1 MGFVTRREALLGTMG
16 CAAAGMLPL
25 GAPAAAAVPVHE
37 PGQGADIDR
46 VLRAKVEAREIPGV
60 VAMAANAQSVVY
72 EGAFGFRHLTDGAP
86 MSRDSVFRIASMV
99 KLLTSVAAMQL
110 VEQGRLQLDEP
121 AANIDPVLAT
131 VEVLTGFD
139 TKGAPQLRGPH
150 RPVTLRQLLSHS
162 SGFSYP
168 LWDETVVR
176 YLRVAHRHKD
186 LPRRP
191 LLFDPGTGW
200 SYGGSLDY
208 VGRMVEIAS
217 GQSLDR
223 YFRDHIT
230 GPLGMPDTGFS
241 LGEKQRAREANL
253 HVRESSGRLVPQPL
267 EKQTPQTS
275 FSGGGGIYSSAPDY
289 LTLLQALLNGGSLRG
304 TEILRPST
312 VALMGENQ
320 IGNLEAGRMKTT
332 NPALSNDVDFF
343 PGKRLRW
350 GLGHMI
356 NLDAIAD
363 GRKAGSLTWAGLFNT
378 YYWIDPKA
386 GVAGVIMMQIL
397 PFADGHALSA
407 YRHFERGLYHAV
419 KQA

>member
-1 MGFVTRREALLGTMG
+1 MGFLTRREALLRTMG
-16 CAAAGMLPL
+16 CATAAMMPL
-25 GAPAAAAVPVHE
+25 QTRAFAAHEPVH
-37 PGQGADIDR
+37 GADIDHA
-46 VLRAKVEAREIPGV
+46 LQGKVEAQEIPGV
-60 VAMAANAQSVVY
+60 VAMAANGQSVLY
-72 EGAFGFRHLTDGAP
+72 EGAFGFRHVTDGAR
-86 MSRDSVFRIASMV
+86 MSRDTVFRIASMV
-99 KLLTSVAAMQL
+99 KLLTSVAALQL
-110 VEQGRLQLDEP
+110 VEQGKLQLDDP
-121 AANIDPVLAT
+121 AANIDPLLAS

-139 TKGAPQLRGPH
+139 AKGAPQLRGPH

-176 YLRVAHRHKD
+176 YLRVAHHHKD

-217 GQSLDR
+217 GQNLDR

-230 GPLGMPDTGFS
+230 GPLGMNDTGFT
-241 LGEKQRAREANL
+241 LNETQRAREANL
-253 HVRESSGRLVPQPL
+253 HVRETSGHLVPQPL
-267 EKQTPQTS
+267 EKQVPQAS
-275 FSGGGGIYSSAPDY
+275 FSGGGGIYSTAPDY
-289 LTLLQALLNGGSLRG
+289 LTLLQALLNGGRLRDV
-304 TEILRPST
+304 EILRPAT
-312 VALMGENQ
+312 VALMAENQ
-320 IGNLEAGRMKTT
+320 IGNLEAGRMRTT

-356 NLDAIAD
+356 NLDPVTD

-378 YYWIDPKA
+378 YYWIDPRT
-386 GVAGVIMMQIL
+386 GLAGVIMMQIL

-407 YRHFERGLYHAV
+407 YRHFERGLYRAV
-419 KQA
+419 RQA